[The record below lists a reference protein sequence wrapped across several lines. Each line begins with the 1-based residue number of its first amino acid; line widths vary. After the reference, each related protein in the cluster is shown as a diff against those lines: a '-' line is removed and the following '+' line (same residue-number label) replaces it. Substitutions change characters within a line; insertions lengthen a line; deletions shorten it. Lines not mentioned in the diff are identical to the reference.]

1 MKRELTLD
9 EIREHWKNWATSYGT
24 DLRATTKA
32 STAKRIELNTLVK
45 TVKSIQDSFSD
56 EPKLLEIGCGNGHN
70 LIALHERFP
79 HFRLLGIDYIEEM
92 IESAEKLRVE
102 RGISTESV
110 EFRVGNV
117 LNLENLSADYDLVY
131 TVRCLI
137 NLNSDRLQQEAIFG
151 ISRKIRSGGYLLM
164 LENSANTYENQNR
177 LRVLAGLEARTPAEF
192 NHFINEDA
200 LFGCLPAA
208 GLELVKTEDY
218 ISFHDIVLYVLLPMV
233 NDGALDYGNPLVDA
247 AARLSIAMSECGG
260 GDLGQYGQNRLYLC
274 LKH

>member
-1 MKRELTLD
+1 MLVLPSNYPQFTGEILLKRELTLD

-131 TVRCLI
+131 TV
-137 NLNSDRLQQEAIFG
+137 SPQVDPMGVKGVAWVGSKGKAPEA
-151 ISRKIRSGGYLLM
+151 RKKSQVAKYLL
-164 LENSANTYENQNR
+164 
-177 LRVLAGLEARTPAEF
+177 
-192 NHFINEDA
+192 
-200 LFGCLPAA
+200 
-208 GLELVKTEDY
+208 K
-218 ISFHDIVLYVLLPMV
+218 
-233 NDGALDYGNPLVDA
+233 
-247 AARLSIAMSECGG
+247 
-260 GDLGQYGQNRLYLC
+260 
-274 LKH
+274 